1 MDRRLTGHYAEIVEV
16 KSPLHSLTAIYEM
29 SSRLYTV
36 LLGVAGVDF
45 PAALV
50 VLLSL
55 IIGLLM
61 VVVFRYTSDQKAI
74 RLAKDQLKAHLLAVR
89 LFQDQLPVVL
99 SSYGRILR
107 CTGHYLRLAFKP
119 LLFVILPLTFLIVQL
134 DRYLGWAPLP
144 SGQAFLVKVRTTRPE
159 ALNEVSLLLPPGMK
173 TTAPAVHVPP
183 RNEVVW
189 RLGAEKNGDYNV
201 ITGVAGQTL
210 SKAVVV
216 SSGLSRVSPIRLQG
230 HFWERI
236 FVSGEPA
243 LPESSPI
250 QSVAVGYPSRNIR
263 FMGLE
268 WNWIWL
274 FFVLSLVAGFVFKSV
289 LKIEI

>member
-1 MDRRLTGHYAEIVEV
+1 MVGE

-29 SSRLYTV
+29 TSRLSTV
-36 LLGVAGVDF
+36 LLGVAGVDL

-107 CTGHYLRLAFKP
+107 CTGRYLRLAFKP
-119 LLFVILPLTFLIVQL
+119 LLFVILPLTFLIVRL
-134 DRYLGWAPLP
+134 DRYLGWAPMP
-144 SGQAFLVKVRTTRPE
+144 SGQAFLVKVRTTNPE
-159 ALNEVSLLLPPGMK
+159 ALNEASLLLPAETK
-173 TTAPAVHVPP
+173 TTAPAVHVPAG
-183 RNEVVW
+183 NEVVW
-189 RLGAEKNGDYNV
+189 RVVAEKNGDYNGDYNV
-201 ITGVAGQTL
+201 TIGVAGQTV
-210 SKAVVV
+210 SKRVVV
-216 SSGLSRVSPIRLQG
+216 STGLSRISPIRLQG
-230 HFWERI
+230 RFWERI

-250 QSVAVGYPSRNIR
+250 QSVEVGYPSRNIR
-263 FMGLE
+263 FMGFE
-268 WNWIWL
+268 WN
-274 FFVLSLVAGFVFKSV
+274 
-289 LKIEI
+289 

>member
-1 MDRRLTGHYAEIVEV
+1 MVGE

-29 SSRLYTV
+29 TSRLSTI
-36 LLGVAGVDF
+36 LLGVAGVDL

-107 CTGHYLRLAFKP
+107 CTGRYLRLAFKP
-119 LLFVILPLTFLIVQL
+119 LLFVILPLTFLIVRL
-134 DRYLGWAPLP
+134 DRYLGWAPMP
-144 SGQAFLVKVRTTRPE
+144 SGQAFLVKVRTTNPE
-159 ALNEVSLLLPPGMK
+159 ALNEASLLLPAEMK
-173 TTAPAVHVPP
+173 TTAPAVHVPAG
-183 RNEVVW
+183 NEVVW
-189 RLGAEKNGDYNV
+189 RVVAEKNGDYNV
-201 ITGVAGQTL
+201 IIGVAGQTL
-210 SKAVVV
+210 SKAVVA

-250 QSVAVGYPSRNIR
+250 QSVEVGYPSRNIR
-263 FMGLE
+263 FMGFE

>member
-1 MDRRLTGHYAEIVEV
+1 
-16 KSPLHSLTAIYEM
+16 M
-29 SSRLYTV
+29 SSRLSTV

-61 VVVFRYTSDQKAI
+61 VVVVFRYTSDQKAI

-107 CTGHYLRLAFKP
+107 CTGRYLRLAFKP

-144 SGQAFLVKVRTTRPE
+144 TGQAFLVKVRTTGPE
-159 ALNEVSLLLPPGMK
+159 AVNEVSLLLPPEMN
-173 TTAPAVHVPP
+173 TTAPAVHVPSG
-183 RNEVVW
+183 NGVVW
-189 RLGAEKNGDYNV
+189 RVVAEKNG
-201 ITGVAGQTL
+201 
-210 SKAVVV
+210 
-216 SSGLSRVSPIRLQG
+216 
-230 HFWERI
+230 
-236 FVSGEPA
+236 
-243 LPESSPI
+243 
-250 QSVAVGYPSRNIR
+250 
-263 FMGLE
+263 
-268 WNWIWL
+268 
-274 FFVLSLVAGFVFKSV
+274 
-289 LKIEI
+289 